1 MTGVV
6 VSWKLND
13 NGKRGTYGWVRPD
26 ESNDGKNVFVHF
38 SAIESDGFRYLN
50 EGDVVEFD
58 IEVTEKGSQ
67 ALNVRVIEN

>member
-1 MTGVV
+1 
-6 VSWKLND
+6 
-13 NGKRGTYGWVRPD
+13 
-26 ESNDGKNVFVHF
+26 VFVHF